1 MNRKEKLDLILS
13 KVADDRKEALVAA
26 LREAKTR
33 KERGAVLK
41 RFGVALTA
49 EEAAALFNREVS
61 DEELDAAAGGCG
73 CNCRCGCNNC
83 SCSS

>member
-1 MNRKEKLDLILS
+1 MDRKEKLDCLLS
-13 KVADDRKEALVAA
+13 KVADDRREALVAA

-41 RFGVALTA
+41 RFGVALTGK
-49 EEAAALFNREVS
+49 EADAFGSREVS

-73 CNCRCGCNNC
+73 CNCTCNC
-83 SCSS
+83 ECKGS